1 MESEPEVRILIV
13 DDRPDK
19 ARALQILIADLG
31 KVITV
36 FSGREALRCL
46 LQQDFALILLDV
58 NMPDMDGFE
67 TAAMIRQRPSF
78 ERTPIIFITSFHD
91 SDNHASRGYS
101 IGAVDYILAP
111 VIPDV
116 LRAKVSVFADLYRK
130 THEVKRRAEER
141 LLLLQE
147 QAARGQAEENERRAI
162 FLASASR
169 LLGSSMDT
177 SVLLGSLVK
186 LITQSFTDW
195 CCIDLLGDQGLERR
209 ASCKSGIESPQG
221 LALPIREWPIDS
233 EMRTLLIADIKS
245 YASVHPEVREAFA
258 GLPIDSLVIAPV
270 HARGQRMGY
279 MIMARERDG
288 QRRFDNF
295 DAATA
300 EDLAQRIG
308 IALDHASIYHEA
320 QQANRIKDEFLA
332 VVSHELRTPL
342 TPILGWTKILSSNA
356 LDVSTMKRGLDVID
370 RNIKAQSKLIDDLLD
385 ISRIITGKL
394 RLNLR
399 KVELQRVIDMALESL
414 RPAALAKS
422 IALETQTD
430 GRLELVIDPSRLQ
443 QVLWNLI
450 FNAIKFTPANG
461 TISILWKPVG
471 HQVEIAVSDTG
482 RGISQR
488 FLPFVFDRFRQAD
501 SSSTRSDGG
510 LGIGLSI
517 TRQIVELHGGTVSV
531 ASPGEGKGSVFTVR
545 LPLAIPE
552 TVLEQVPSSPQSE
565 KSESR
570 REAPSLKGLHILVV
584 DDNSDARDL
593 LTVLLEQAGARVTTK
608 ESAAAGLTVFDEQY
622 IDLLLCDLAM
632 PNEDGFQMIRKVR
645 VHPRGQATPSIAL
658 SAYCREQDVQAAL
671 KSGFNQHIAK
681 PIEPS
686 ELFSSILALT
696 TKRATA
702 HVNSLNAGSEALR
715 K

>member
-78 ERTPIIFITSFHD
+78 ERTPIIFVTSFHD

-147 QAARGQAEENERRAI
+147 QAARGQAEENERRATV
-162 FLASASR
+162 LASASR

-177 SVLLGSLVK
+177 AVLLGSLAK

-195 CCIDLLGDQGLERR
+195 CFIDLMTGEQGLTRR
-209 ASCKSGIESPQG
+209 ACCNCGLDSPNG
-221 LALPIREWPIDS
+221 LMSVREWPIDA
-233 EMRTLLIADIKS
+233 EMHTLLIPEIKS
-245 YASVHPEVREAFA
+245 YASVHLEVRESLA
-258 GLPIDSLVIAPV
+258 GVPFESLLIAPV

-279 MIMARERDG
+279 LILARERNG

-300 EDLAQRIG
+300 EDLGQRIG
-308 IALDHASIYHEA
+308 LALDHASIYHEA
-320 QQANRIKDEFLA
+320 QQANRMKDEFLA

-342 TPILGWTKILSSNA
+342 TPILGWTKILSAAS
-356 LDVSTMKRGLDVID
+356 LDAPTMKRGLDVID

-399 KVELQRVIDMALESL
+399 KVELQRVIDLALESL

-422 IALETQTD
+422 ISLETASD
-430 GRLELVIDPSRLQ
+430 GQLELVIDPSRLQ

-461 TISILWKPVG
+461 TIHVSWKPVG
-471 HQVEIAVSDTG
+471 HQVEIVVSDTG
-482 RGISQR
+482 RGISPR

-531 ASPGEGKGSVFTVR
+531 ASPGEGRGSVFTVR

-552 TVLEQVPSSPQSE
+552 SALGHTPSSSSSE
-565 KSESR
+565 KSETV

-584 DDNSDARDL
+584 DDNADARDL
-593 LTVLLEQAGARVTTK
+593 LTMLLEQAGARVITK
-608 ESAAAGLTVFDEQY
+608 ESVATGLPVFDEQHL
-622 IDLLLCDLAM
+622 DLLLCDLAM
-632 PNEDGFQMIRKVR
+632 PNEDGFQMIQKVR
-645 VHPRGQATPSIAL
+645 VHPRGLTTPSIAL
-658 SAYCREQDVQAAL
+658 SAYCREQDVQSAL
-671 KSGFNQHIAK
+671 KSGFNQHISK

-696 TKRATA
+696 AKRASA
-702 HVNSLNAGSEALR
+702 HAKLLNTGN
-715 K
+715 

>member
-19 ARALQILIADLG
+19 AKSLQILIADLG

-91 SDNHASRGYS
+91 GDNHASRGYS
-101 IGAVDYILAP
+101 LGAVDYILAP

-147 QAARGQAEENERRAI
+147 QAARSLAEDNERRAI

-169 LLGSSMDT
+169 VLGASMDT
-177 SVLLGSLVK
+177 TQLLGSLTK
-186 LITQSFTDW
+186 LIAQRFADW
-195 CCIDLLGDQGLERR
+195 CCIDLQGEDGLLKRR
-209 ASCKSGIESPQG
+209 ACSKTADDSAAN
-221 LALPIREWPIDS
+221 LVLPARDWPINA
-233 EMRTLLIADIKS
+233 EQNALLISDARNI
-245 YASVHPEVREAFA
+245 AM
-258 GLPIDSLVIAPV
+258 LPQEIRNTVGELKIDSLLIAPV
-270 HARGQRMGY
+270 HARGQKMGY
-279 MIMARERDG
+279 LILARERDS
-288 QRRFDNF
+288 QRRFDNL

-308 IALDHASIYHEA
+308 IALVHATIYHEA
-320 QQANRIKDEFLA
+320 QEANRIKDEFLA

-342 TPILGWTKILSSNA
+342 TPVLGWTKILSSNS
-356 LDVSTMKRGLDVID
+356 LDTPTIKRGLDVID

-399 KVELQRVIDMALESL
+399 KVELHRVILTAIDSL

-422 IALETQTD
+422 IALETQID
-430 GRLELVIDPSRLQ
+430 ERIDIVVDPSRLQ

-450 FNAIKFTPANG
+450 FNAIKFTPAQG
-461 TISILWKPVG
+461 TIKIDCR
-471 HQVEIAVSDTG
+471 QVNQQAEIVVSDTG
-482 RGISQR
+482 RGISPR

-517 TRQIVELHGGTVSV
+517 TQQIVELHGGTVSV
-531 ASPGEGKGSVFTVR
+531 ASAGEGKGAVFTVR

-552 TVLEQVPSSPQSE
+552 AALDLAPTTPLVAQYDSGREQPALD
-565 KSESR
+565 K
-570 REAPSLKGLHILVV
+570 LHILVV
-584 DDNSDARDL
+584 DDNGDARDL
-593 LTVLLEQAGARVTTK
+593 LTMLLEQAGARVTAM
-608 ESAAAGLTVFDEQY
+608 ESAQAGLAVLNEQPV
-622 IDLLLCDLAM
+622 DLLLCDLAM

-645 VHPRGQATPSIAL
+645 VHPRGQNLPSIAL

-681 PIEPS
+681 PIEPG

-696 TKRATA
+696 NNGKHRATSNTDDVA
-702 HVNSLNAGSEALR
+702 VR